1 MLPAHGGLDDKKIES
16 LQNYLDTLPNAMHF
30 EHIDGF
36 FCALICS
43 PSAVSPGEFLPYIF
57 GGQMPNFPTQKEAD
71 AVMGA
76 LTEHWQHV
84 AETLDEGKPYYPFLF
99 SDYDDKI
106 SGNDWADAFMLGV
119 QLRQN
124 DWDDLLVDVS
134 EHALLKEIIKLRNEI
149 IESPDGK
156 SLTIPGDERELM
168 IETLVSNLNRIYD
181 HYAQQREQSEPEPTH

>member
-1 MLPAHGGLDDKKIES
+1 
-16 LQNYLDTLPNAMHF
+16 
-30 EHIDGF
+30 
-36 FCALICS
+36 
-43 PSAVSPGEFLPYIF
+43 
-57 GGQMPNFPTQKEAD
+57 MPNFPTQKEAD